1 MYSESIINTME
12 IIIDRLIKS
21 REQLNI
27 SKQEASR
34 RIGVSQP
41 EYLRYESGEREPSLH
56 VIKDI
61 ARVFNTSVDYLT
73 GKTDS
78 PEPDSIT
85 INKKDNPVLFSIVES
100 YENWDEA
107 QIKRL
112 TAYAK
117 KINEMNKE
125 HI

>member
-1 MYSESIINTME
+1 M
-12 IIIDRLIKS
+12 
-21 REQLNI
+21 NI

-41 EYLRYESGEREPSLH
+41 AYLRYESGEREPSLH

>member
-41 EYLRYESGEREPSLH
+41 AYLRYESGEREPSLH